1 MHEHI
6 WISGR
11 EKYRAIVIKDNTD
24 FEKQGERFYQKEEK
38 IMFNNSGLG
47 WKIGM
52 GIGAAI
58 LGGSAFGAGV
68 SSFRN
73 SRIPGGG

>member
-1 MHEHI
+1 
-6 WISGR
+6 
-11 EKYRAIVIKDNTD
+11 
-24 FEKQGERFYQKEEK
+24 
-38 IMFNNSGLG
+38 MFNNSGLG

-58 LGGSAFGAGV
+58 LGGSAFGAGA

-73 SRIPGGG
+73 SRIPGGGYGSYGSGGSEDFTEDISGEGDNENAEES